1 MHSSPEVS
9 WHSKAVF
16 TPGGQNRAL
25 PKAITAELSSY
36 RKSVVFT
43 RCGKA
48 PTGVEGQNKKGE
60 KCDSQSNESEES
72 ETTEMLTS
80 DRTLVEFSSVLP
92 LI

>member
-72 ETTEMLTS
+72 EAHNMWFNNRNVNIRQ
-80 DRTLVEFSSVLP
+80 DFGG
-92 LI
+92 I